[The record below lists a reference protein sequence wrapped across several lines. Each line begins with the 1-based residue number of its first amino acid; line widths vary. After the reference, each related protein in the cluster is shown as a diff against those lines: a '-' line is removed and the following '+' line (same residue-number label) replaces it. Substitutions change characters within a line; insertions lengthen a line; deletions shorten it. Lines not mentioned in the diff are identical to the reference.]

1 MFSLR
6 PHQQDAFDTMR
17 LYDKGQ
23 LIMPTGSGKTL
34 CMIFDAMREYRLDT
48 QTIVVVAPRILLSQQ
63 LSSEFLEVFGLYP
76 EIQPIKV
83 LHVHSGETE
92 HYSTTDS
99 TRISV
104 WSAKNC
110 AFNQIIFTTYHSLH
124 RVMESEIH
132 VDTIYFD
139 EAHNSV
145 QRNFIDATE
154 HFSLVDNIRCYYFTA
169 TPKHSSVSHR
179 IGMDDDI
186 VYGDVIY
193 QLPAP
198 DLVDSGY
205 ILPPQVVVK
214 QLPPNHGSIPD
225 RDCDHLYTSIVEED
239 TNKVLVAASRTSHII
254 DLVEQT
260 DFAEIMKELG
270 YSLMYITSKTG
281 AYIDGNKVDRDTFF
295 ETLSDWGRDD
305 DKKFIVIHHSI
316 LSEGINV
323 SGLESVIFMRN
334 MDYITF
340 SQTIGRVIRL
350 HHNDAKNIRDGK
362 LTAGDIRSYQKPF
375 GLLVV
380 PVHSQVGI
388 NTARRLQKVVDTI
401 FVDGQPAISVMK
413 N

>member
-6 PHQQDAFDTMR
+6 PHQQDAFEMMR
-17 LYDKGQ
+17 QYQKGQ

-34 CMIFDAMREYRLDT
+34 CMIFDAMREYRSDT
-48 QTIVVVAPRILLSQQ
+48 KTIMVVAPRILLTQQ

-76 EIQPIKV
+76 ELHPIKV

-92 HYSTTDS
+92 HYSTTDPS
-99 TRISV
+99 RISV
-104 WSAKNC
+104 WATNNC
-110 AFNQIIFTTYHSLH
+110 AYNQIIFTTYHSLDK
-124 RVMESEIH
+124 VEKSEIN
-132 VDTIYFD
+132 VDTIYYD

-145 QRNFIDATE
+145 QKNFIDAVE
-154 HFSLVDNIRCYYFTA
+154 YFSTYAERSFSFTA
-169 TPKHSSVSHR
+169 TPKHSSVSYR
-179 IGMDDDI
+179 IGMNDDF

-214 QLPPNHGSIPD
+214 KLPPNNVSIPD
-225 RDCDHLYTSIVEED
+225 RDCEHLYTSIVEEGA
-239 TNKVLVAASRTSHII
+239 NKVLVSASATRHIV

-260 DFAEIMKELG
+260 DFADIMKGLG
-270 YSLMYITSKTG
+270 YSLMYVTAKTG
-281 AYIDGNKVDRDTFF
+281 AYVDGNKVDRDSFF
-295 ETLSDWGRDD
+295 ETLSEWGRDD

-316 LSEGINV
+316 LSEGMNV
-323 SGLESVIFMRN
+323 SGLECVIFMRN

-350 HHNDAKNIRDGK
+350 HHNDAKDIRDGK
-362 LTAGDIRSYQKPF
+362 LIAGDTSSYQKPF

-388 NTARRLQKVVDTI
+388 NTARRLQEVVDTI
-401 FVDGQPAISVMK
+401 FVEGQPAISVMK
-413 N
+413 R

>member
-6 PHQQDAFDTMR
+6 PHQQDAFEMMR
-17 LYDKGQ
+17 EYQKGQ

-34 CMIFDAMREYRLDT
+34 CMIFDAMREYRSDT

-154 HFSLVDNIRCYYFTA
+154 YFSLVDNIRCYYFTA

-179 IGMDDDI
+179 IGMDD
-186 VYGDVIY
+186 
-193 QLPAP
+193 
-198 DLVDSGY
+198 
-205 ILPPQVVVK
+205 
-214 QLPPNHGSIPD
+214 PPNHGSIPD

-260 DFAEIMKELG
+260 DFPEIMKELG

-388 NTARRLQKVVDTI
+388 NTARRLQEVVDTI
-401 FVDGQPAISVMK
+401 FVDGEPAISVMK
-413 N
+413 

>member
-6 PHQQDAFDTMR
+6 PHQQDAFEMMR
-17 LYDKGQ
+17 QYQKGQ

-34 CMIFDAMREYRLDT
+34 CMIFDAMREYRSDT
-48 QTIVVVAPRILLSQQ
+48 KTIMVVAPRILLTQQ

-76 EIQPIKV
+76 ELHPIKV

-92 HYSTTDS
+92 HYSTTDPS
-99 TRISV
+99 RISV
-104 WSAKNC
+104 WATNNC
-110 AFNQIIFTTYHSLH
+110 AYNQIIFTTYHSLDK
-124 RVMESEIH
+124 VEKSGIN
-132 VDTIYFD
+132 VDTIYYD

-145 QRNFIDATE
+145 QRNFIDAVE
-154 HFSLVDNIRCYYFTA
+154 YFSFYSERCFSFTA

-179 IGMDDDI
+179 IGMNDDF

-198 DLVDSGY
+198 ELVDGGY

-214 QLPPNHGSIPD
+214 KLPSNNVSIPD
-225 RDCDHLYTSIVEED
+225 RDCEHLYTSIVEEGAK
-239 TNKVLVAASRTSHII
+239 KVLVSASATRHIV

-260 DFAEIMKELG
+260 DFADIMKGLG
-270 YSLMYITSKTG
+270 YSLMYVTAKTG
-281 AYIDGNKVDRDTFF
+281 AYIDGNKVDRDSFF
-295 ETLSDWGRDD
+295 ETLSEWGRDD

-316 LSEGINV
+316 LSEGMNV
-323 SGLESVIFMRN
+323 SGLECVIFMRN

-350 HHNDAKNIRDGK
+350 HHNDAENIRDGK
-362 LTAGDIRSYQKPF
+362 LIAGDTSSYQKPF

-388 NTARRLQKVVDTI
+388 NTARRLQEVVDTI
-401 FVDGQPAISVMK
+401 FVEGQPAISVMK
-413 N
+413 R

>member
-6 PHQQDAFDTMR
+6 PHQQDAFEMMR
-17 LYDKGQ
+17 QYQKGQ

-34 CMIFDAMREYRLDT
+34 CMIFDAMREYRSDT
-48 QTIVVVAPRILLSQQ
+48 KTIMVVAPRILLTQQ

-76 EIQPIKV
+76 ELHPIKV

-92 HYSTTDS
+92 HYSTTDPS
-99 TRISV
+99 RISV
-104 WSAKNC
+104 WATNNC
-110 AFNQIIFTTYHSLH
+110 AYNQIIFTTYHSLDK
-124 RVMESEIH
+124 VEKSGIN
-132 VDTIYFD
+132 VDTIYYD

-145 QRNFIDATE
+145 QRNFIDAVE
-154 HFSLVDNIRCYYFTA
+154 YFSFYSERCFSFTA

-179 IGMDDDI
+179 IGMNDDF

-214 QLPPNHGSIPD
+214 KLPPNNVSIPD
-225 RDCDHLYTSIVEED
+225 RDCEHLYTSIVEEGA
-239 TNKVLVAASRTSHII
+239 NKVLVSASATRHIV

-260 DFAEIMKELG
+260 DFADIMKGLG
-270 YSLMYITSKTG
+270 YSLMYVTAKTG
-281 AYIDGNKVDRDTFF
+281 AYVDGNKVDRDSFF
-295 ETLSDWGRDD
+295 ETLSEWGRDD

-316 LSEGINV
+316 LSEGMNV
-323 SGLESVIFMRN
+323 SGLECVIFMRN

-350 HHNDAKNIRDGK
+350 HHNDVRDIRDGK
-362 LTAGDIRSYQKPF
+362 LIAGDTSSYQKPF

-388 NTARRLQKVVDTI
+388 NTARRLQEVVDTI
-401 FVDGQPAISVMK
+401 FVEGQPAISVMK
-413 N
+413 R

>member
-6 PHQQDAFDTMR
+6 PHQQDAFEMMR
-17 LYDKGQ
+17 QYQKGQ

-34 CMIFDAMREYRLDT
+34 CMIFDAMREYRSDT
-48 QTIVVVAPRILLSQQ
+48 KTIMVVAPRILLTQQ
-63 LSSEFLEVFGLYP
+63 LSSEFLEVFGLYS
-76 EIQPIKV
+76 ELHPIKV

-92 HYSTTDS
+92 HYSTTDPS
-99 TRISV
+99 RISV
-104 WSAKNC
+104 WATNNC
-110 AFNQIIFTTYHSLH
+110 AYNQIIFTTYHSLDK
-124 RVMESEIH
+124 VEKSGIN
-132 VDTIYFD
+132 VDTIYYD

-145 QRNFIDATE
+145 QRNFIDAVE
-154 HFSLVDNIRCYYFTA
+154 YFSFYSERCFSFTA

-179 IGMDDDI
+179 IGMNDDF

-198 DLVDSGY
+198 ELVDGGY

-214 QLPPNHGSIPD
+214 KLPSNNVSIPD
-225 RDCDHLYTSIVEED
+225 RDCEHLYTSIVEEGAK
-239 TNKVLVAASRTSHII
+239 KVLVSASATRHIV

-260 DFAEIMKELG
+260 DFANIMKGLG
-270 YSLMYITSKTG
+270 YSLMYVTAKTG
-281 AYIDGNKVDRDTFF
+281 AYIDGNKVDRDSFF
-295 ETLSDWGRDD
+295 ETLSEWGRDD

-316 LSEGINV
+316 LSEGMNV
-323 SGLESVIFMRN
+323 SGLECVIFMRN

-350 HHNDAKNIRDGK
+350 HHNDARDIRDGK
-362 LTAGDIRSYQKPF
+362 LIAGDTSSYQKPF

-388 NTARRLQKVVDTI
+388 NTARRLQEVVDTI
-401 FVDGQPAISVMK
+401 FVEGQPAISVMK
-413 N
+413 K

>member
-6 PHQQDAFDTMR
+6 PHQQDAFEMMR
-17 LYDKGQ
+17 QYQKGQ

-34 CMIFDAMREYRLDT
+34 CMIFDAMREYRSDT
-48 QTIVVVAPRILLSQQ
+48 KTIMVVAPRILLTQQ
-63 LSSEFLEVFGLYP
+63 LSSEFLEVFGLYS
-76 EIQPIKV
+76 ELHPIKV

-92 HYSTTDS
+92 HYSTTDPS
-99 TRISV
+99 RISV
-104 WSAKNC
+104 WATKNC
-110 AFNQIIFTTYHSLH
+110 AYNQIIFTTYHSLDK
-124 RVMESEIH
+124 VEKSGIN
-132 VDTIYFD
+132 VDTIYYD

-145 QRNFIDATE
+145 QRNFIDAVE
-154 HFSLVDNIRCYYFTA
+154 YFSSYAERSFSFTA
-169 TPKHSSVSHR
+169 TPKHSSVSYR
-179 IGMDDDI
+179 IGMNDDF

-214 QLPPNHGSIPD
+214 QLPPNNVSIPD
-225 RDCDHLYTSIVEED
+225 RDCEHLYTSIVEEGA
-239 TNKVLVAASRTSHII
+239 NKVLVSASATRHIV

-260 DFAEIMKELG
+260 DFANIMKGLG
-270 YSLMYITSKTG
+270 YSLMYVTAKTG
-281 AYIDGNKVDRDTFF
+281 AYVDGNKVDRDSFF
-295 ETLSDWGRDD
+295 ETLSEWGRDD

-316 LSEGINV
+316 LSEGMNV
-323 SGLESVIFMRN
+323 SGLECVIFMRN

-350 HHNDAKNIRDGK
+350 HHNDAKDIRDGK
-362 LTAGDIRSYQKPF
+362 LIAGDTSSYQKPF

-388 NTARRLQKVVDTI
+388 NTARRLQEVVDTI
-401 FVDGQPAISVMK
+401 FVEGQPAISVMK
-413 N
+413 R

>member
-6 PHQQDAFDTMR
+6 PHQQDAFEMMR
-17 LYDKGQ
+17 QYQKGQ

-34 CMIFDAMREYRLDT
+34 CMIFDAMREYRSDT
-48 QTIVVVAPRILLSQQ
+48 KTIMVVAPRILLTQQ
-63 LSSEFLEVFGLYP
+63 LSSEFLEVFGLYS
-76 EIQPIKV
+76 ELHPIKV

-92 HYSTTDS
+92 HYSTTDPS
-99 TRISV
+99 RISV
-104 WSAKNC
+104 WATKNC
-110 AFNQIIFTTYHSLH
+110 AYNQIIFTTYHSLDK
-124 RVMESEIH
+124 VEKSGIN
-132 VDTIYFD
+132 VDTIYYD

-145 QRNFIDATE
+145 QRNFIDAVE
-154 HFSLVDNIRCYYFTA
+154 YFSFYSERCFSFTA

-179 IGMDDDI
+179 IGMNDDF

-214 QLPPNHGSIPD
+214 KLPPNNVSIPD
-225 RDCDHLYTSIVEED
+225 RDCEHLYTSIVEEGA
-239 TNKVLVAASRTSHII
+239 NKVLVSASATRHIV

-260 DFAEIMKELG
+260 DFADIMKGLG
-270 YSLMYITSKTG
+270 YSLMYVTAKTG
-281 AYIDGNKVDRDTFF
+281 AYVDGNKVDRDSFF
-295 ETLSDWGRDD
+295 ETLSEWGRDD

-316 LSEGINV
+316 LSEGMNV
-323 SGLESVIFMRN
+323 SGLECVIFMRN

-350 HHNDAKNIRDGK
+350 HHNDVRDIRDGK
-362 LTAGDIRSYQKPF
+362 LIAGDTSSYQKPF

-388 NTARRLQKVVDTI
+388 NTARRLQEVVDTI
-401 FVDGQPAISVMK
+401 FVEGQPAISVMK
-413 N
+413 R

>member
-6 PHQQDAFDTMR
+6 PHQQDAFEMMR
-17 LYDKGQ
+17 QYQKGQ

-34 CMIFDAMREYRLDT
+34 CMIFDAMREYRSDT
-48 QTIVVVAPRILLSQQ
+48 KTIMVVAPRILLTQQ
-63 LSSEFLEVFGLYP
+63 LSSEFLEVFGLYS
-76 EIQPIKV
+76 ELHPIKV

-92 HYSTTDS
+92 HYSTTDPS
-99 TRISV
+99 RISV
-104 WSAKNC
+104 WATNNC
-110 AFNQIIFTTYHSLH
+110 AYNQIIFTTYHSLDK
-124 RVMESEIH
+124 VEKSGIN
-132 VDTIYFD
+132 VDTIYYD

-145 QRNFIDATE
+145 QRNFIDAVE
-154 HFSLVDNIRCYYFTA
+154 YFSFYSERCFSFTA

-179 IGMDDDI
+179 IGMNDDF

-214 QLPPNHGSIPD
+214 KLPPNNVSIPD
-225 RDCDHLYTSIVEED
+225 RDCEHLYTSIVEEGAK
-239 TNKVLVAASRTSHII
+239 KVLVSASATRHIV

-260 DFAEIMKELG
+260 DFADIMKGLG
-270 YSLMYITSKTG
+270 YSLMYVTAKTG
-281 AYIDGNKVDRDTFF
+281 AYIDGNKVDRDSFF
-295 ETLSDWGRDD
+295 ETLSEWGRDD

-316 LSEGINV
+316 LSEGMNV
-323 SGLESVIFMRN
+323 SGLECVIFMRN

-350 HHNDAKNIRDGK
+350 HHNDAKDIRDGK
-362 LTAGDIRSYQKPF
+362 LIAGDTSSYQKPF

-388 NTARRLQKVVDTI
+388 NTARRLQEVVDTI
-401 FVDGQPAISVMK
+401 FVEGQPAISVMK
-413 N
+413 R

>member
-6 PHQQDAFDTMR
+6 PHQQDAFEMMR
-17 LYDKGQ
+17 QYQKGQ

-34 CMIFDAMREYRLDT
+34 CMIFDAMREYRSDT
-48 QTIVVVAPRILLSQQ
+48 KTIMVVAPRILLTQQ
-63 LSSEFLEVFGLYP
+63 LSSEFLEVFGLYS
-76 EIQPIKV
+76 ELHPIKV

-92 HYSTTDS
+92 HYSTTDPS
-99 TRISV
+99 RISV
-104 WSAKNC
+104 WATNNC
-110 AFNQIIFTTYHSLH
+110 AYNQIIFTTYHSLDK
-124 RVMESEIH
+124 VEKSGIN
-132 VDTIYFD
+132 VDTIYYD

-145 QRNFIDATE
+145 QKNFIDAVE
-154 HFSLVDNIRCYYFTA
+154 YFSFYSERCFSFTA

-179 IGMDDDI
+179 IGMNDDF

-214 QLPPNHGSIPD
+214 KLPPNNVSIPD
-225 RDCDHLYTSIVEED
+225 RDCEHLYTSIVEEGAK
-239 TNKVLVAASRTSHII
+239 KVLVSASATRHIV

-260 DFAEIMKELG
+260 DFADIMKGLG

-281 AYIDGNKVDRDTFF
+281 AYVDGNKVDRDSFF
-295 ETLSDWGRDD
+295 ETLSEWGRDD

-316 LSEGINV
+316 LSEGMNV
-323 SGLESVIFMRN
+323 SGLECVIFMRN

-350 HHNDAKNIRDGK
+350 HHNDAKDIRDGK
-362 LTAGDIRSYQKPF
+362 LIAGDTSSYQKPF

-388 NTARRLQKVVDTI
+388 NTARRLQEVVDTI
-401 FVDGQPAISVMK
+401 FVEGQPAISVMK
-413 N
+413 R

>member
-1 MFSLR
+1 
-6 PHQQDAFDTMR
+6 
-17 LYDKGQ
+17 
-23 LIMPTGSGKTL
+23 MPTGSGKTL
-34 CMIFDAMREYRLDT
+34 CMIFDAMREYRSDT
-48 QTIVVVAPRILLSQQ
+48 KTIMVVAPRILLTQQ
-63 LSSEFLEVFGLYP
+63 LSSEFLEVFGLYS
-76 EIQPIKV
+76 ELHPIKV

-92 HYSTTDS
+92 HYSTTDPS
-99 TRISV
+99 RISV
-104 WSAKNC
+104 WATNNC
-110 AFNQIIFTTYHSLH
+110 AYNQIIFTTYHSLDK
-124 RVMESEIH
+124 VEKSGIN
-132 VDTIYFD
+132 VDTIYYD

-145 QRNFIDATE
+145 QRNFIDAVE
-154 HFSLVDNIRCYYFTA
+154 YFSFYSERCFSFTA

-179 IGMDDDI
+179 IGMNDDF

-214 QLPPNHGSIPD
+214 KLPPNNVSIPD
-225 RDCDHLYTSIVEED
+225 RDCEHLYTSIVEEGAK
-239 TNKVLVAASRTSHII
+239 KVLVSASATRHIV

-260 DFAEIMKELG
+260 DFADIMKGLG

-281 AYIDGNKVDRDTFF
+281 ACVDGNKVDRDSFF
-295 ETLSDWGRDD
+295 ETLSEWGRDD

-316 LSEGINV
+316 LSEGMNV
-323 SGLESVIFMRN
+323 SGLECVIFMRN

-350 HHNDAKNIRDGK
+350 HHNDAKDIRDGK
-362 LTAGDIRSYQKPF
+362 LIAGDTSSYQKPF

-388 NTARRLQKVVDTI
+388 NTARRLQEVVDTI
-401 FVDGQPAISVMK
+401 FVEGQPAISVMK
-413 N
+413 R

>member
-6 PHQQDAFDTMR
+6 PHQQDAFEMMR
-17 LYDKGQ
+17 QYQKGQ

-34 CMIFDAMREYRLDT
+34 CMIFDAMREYRSDT
-48 QTIVVVAPRILLSQQ
+48 KTIMVVAPRILLTQQ
-63 LSSEFLEVFGLYP
+63 LSSEFLEVFGLYS
-76 EIQPIKV
+76 ELHPIKV

-92 HYSTTDS
+92 HYSTTDPS
-99 TRISV
+99 RISV
-104 WSAKNC
+104 WATKNC
-110 AFNQIIFTTYHSLH
+110 AYNQIIFTTYHSLDK
-124 RVMESEIH
+124 VEKSGIN
-132 VDTIYFD
+132 VDTIYYD

-145 QRNFIDATE
+145 QRNFIDAVE
-154 HFSLVDNIRCYYFTA
+154 YFSFYSERCFSFTA

-179 IGMDDDI
+179 IGMNDDF

-214 QLPPNHGSIPD
+214 KLPPNNVSIPD
-225 RDCDHLYTSIVEED
+225 RDCEHLYTSIVEEGAK
-239 TNKVLVAASRTSHII
+239 KVLVSASATRHIV

-260 DFAEIMKELG
+260 DFADIMKGLG
-270 YSLMYITSKTG
+270 YSLMYVTAKTG
-281 AYIDGNKVDRDTFF
+281 AYVDGNKVDRDSFF
-295 ETLSDWGRDD
+295 ETLSEWGRDD

-316 LSEGINV
+316 LSEGMNV
-323 SGLESVIFMRN
+323 SGLECVIFMRN

-350 HHNDAKNIRDGK
+350 HHNDAENIRDGK
-362 LTAGDIRSYQKPF
+362 LIAGDTSSYQKPF

-388 NTARRLQKVVDTI
+388 NTARRLQEVVDTI
-401 FVDGQPAISVMK
+401 FVEGQPAISVMK
-413 N
+413 R